1 MDESTLYEL
10 SPKLLDGCITAL
22 PAFVLDDSLEQSSQF
37 QLPKHVFQLDS
48 QPEPFQR
55 KSYPNSKRKEFRYFK
70 PQIVRILISEALQ
83 NLVDSGTAVM
93 QIVNDD
99 LEAAEDE
106 PAQVCEMNEG
116 KNFCFNPTARNTS
129 KGKQYRLKFTINFEL
144 NDGEQKT
151 QVILSDKFRIVSR
164 ISDTQKAQARLL

>member
-70 PQIVRILISEALQ
+70 PAAIRVVPLESLQ
-83 NLVDSGTAVM
+83 FMIRNGTAIM
-93 QIVNDD
+93 QIVDD
-99 LEAAEDE
+99 SLQPVEDE
-106 PAQVCEMNEG
+106 PAQVCEISNTNGNTNNNTKQFHFTPM
-116 KNFCFNPTARNTS
+116 AMNTS
-129 KGKQYRLKFTINFEL
+129 KGQQYRLKFTINVEL

-151 QVILSDKFRIVSR
+151 E
-164 ISDTQKAQARLL
+164 